1 MQENYY
7 INEIAYNPINKNKYI
22 YVDSFDGNIE
32 LENNKWKFDLNFYL
46 IYNGTLPSN
55 IFLLDFALPFTE
67 RENIQINL
75 VHPSYIPH
83 FVTQKDLCNMYH
95 VTFYLDVPEK
105 LIVDEVTIYNV
116 LLKSRFS
123 INSSVLENTDIKS
136 NPTVI
141 NEFATEIISEEEK
154 ATFEFLNT
162 INLNNKSMA
171 SCQLCTNIYINS
183 KEESFYIDDGI
194 FFEDISSE
202 NEGIKKYI
210 KILSE
215 KNLIIKKIRWDFK
228 YYVTDD
234 QIQHHYQFEEAVDKV
249 IDDEYDI
256 AFDKKTLFNFSTH
269 TLENDKN
276 GVDGIY
282 IPIAS
287 EGLLNAS
294 ITLVDNKNNTRY
306 ANISKDIK
314 FLGNDSDE
322 KYISKKDKDFTID
335 NTFTKEKYYD

>member
-215 KNLIIKKIRWDFK
+215 KNLIIKKIR
-228 YYVTDD
+228 
-234 QIQHHYQFEEAVDKV
+234 
-249 IDDEYDI
+249 
-256 AFDKKTLFNFSTH
+256 
-269 TLENDKN
+269 
-276 GVDGIY
+276 
-282 IPIAS
+282 
-287 EGLLNAS
+287 
-294 ITLVDNKNNTRY
+294 
-306 ANISKDIK
+306 
-314 FLGNDSDE
+314 
-322 KYISKKDKDFTID
+322 
-335 NTFTKEKYYD
+335 